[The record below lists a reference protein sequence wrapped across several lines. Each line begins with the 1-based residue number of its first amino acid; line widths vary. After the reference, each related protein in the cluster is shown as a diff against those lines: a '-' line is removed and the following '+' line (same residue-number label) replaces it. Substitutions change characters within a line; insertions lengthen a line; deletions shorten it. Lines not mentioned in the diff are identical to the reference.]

1 MILEACRDLILTVLT
16 GRSKTNDALEEQK
29 KGDLKCETCVVS
41 SHIYRTLLN
50 CSPPL
55 LSQWMRGKDGRFPN
69 SMPVA
74 LCLRHFISR

>member
-50 CSPPL
+50 CSPPP
-55 LSQWMRGKDGRFPN
+55 SFP
-69 SMPVA
+69 VDERKGWA
-74 LCLRHFISR
+74 IS